1 MAAENVRMDIKYR
14 LIEEVLKT
22 LASERTGAPI
32 FRRVRQNVLTHIVN
46 NLVSLRICP
55 AYFSDVNT
63 THLTQLIAYWH
74 KNGNS
79 ISTIRNK
86 VSILKW
92 FLEYKGLQPNFPTL
106 KKMNIIRHSP
116 KVQPC
121 LDATLA
127 DRVYH
132 PFVKSILLLQFEFGL
147 TRLESMRIDIN
158 AAQKKDTLYIERKIA
173 YNSKDRYLSI
183 MSISQKKSVS
193 ERQKLTQNAKTL
205 LDIIP
210 EKVLLGM
217 YNGELYHCGV
227 KTRVDIRHFYARN
240 KLAELEHK
248 HVDKK
253 TAYKTLAED
262 LGFSSRRR
270 LVSFLQ

>member
-1 MAAENVRMDIKYR
+1 MAAESVRMDIKYR

-22 LASERTGAPI
+22 LASERNGTPR

-46 NLVSLRICP
+46 NLVSLGICP
-55 AYFSDVNT
+55 VFFSDIST

-92 FLEYKGLQPNFPTL
+92 FLEYKGLEPNFPTL
-106 KKMNIIRHSP
+106 KQMNIIRCSP
-116 KVQPC
+116 KVQPYF
-121 LDATLA
+121 DATLV
-127 DRVYH
+127 DRVFH
-132 PFVKSILLLQFEFGL
+132 PFVKSVLLLQFEFGL
-147 TRLESMRIDIN
+147 THLESMRIDIH
-158 AAQKKDTLYIERKIA
+158 AAQKKDALYVERKIA
-173 YNSKDRYLSI
+173 YNSKDRYLSV
-183 MSISQKKSVS
+183 MSTSQKKAVS
-193 ERQKLTQNAKTL
+193 ERKKLTKNVKTL
-205 LDIIP
+205 LDIVP
-210 EKVLLGM
+210 EKILLGI
-217 YNGELYHCGV
+217 YNGELYHCGI
-227 KTRVDIRHFYARN
+227 KTRVDMRHFYARN
-240 KLAELEHK
+240 KLAELERK

-253 TAYKTLAED
+253 AAYKTLAED

>member
-22 LASERTGAPI
+22 LASERTGAPR

-127 DRVYH
+127 DRVFH

-183 MSISQKKSVS
+183 MSISQKKAVS
-193 ERQKLTQNAKTL
+193 ERQKLTQHVKTL
-205 LDIIP
+205 LNIIP